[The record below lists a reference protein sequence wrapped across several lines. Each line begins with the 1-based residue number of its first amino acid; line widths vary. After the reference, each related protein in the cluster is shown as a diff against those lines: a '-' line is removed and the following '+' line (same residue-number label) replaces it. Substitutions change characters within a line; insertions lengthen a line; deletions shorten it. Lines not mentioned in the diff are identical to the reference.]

1 VHHDAADDLQL
12 LADRLRLGIP
22 LRGFDGREIPLR
34 DRFGRPIEPIQGA
47 RELLD
52 SGVALLDPV
61 DASRFADDTLA
72 RARQV
77 EAAACVDG
85 VDEAGLTAR
94 VAAVFVSAAVRA
106 SVIARERHASPSV
119 INRATLSWY
128 EMSQLRRRELLD
140 ADIAAR
146 ETRLYA

>member
-1 VHHDAADDLQL
+1 MHDDAHDDLHL

-22 LRGFDGREIPLR
+22 IRGFDGRAIPLR
-34 DRFGRPIEPIQGA
+34 DRFGRPIEPIQAA

-52 SGVALLDPV
+52 SGVSLLDPA
-61 DASRFADDTLA
+61 DAADFTDDTLA

-77 EAAACVDG
+77 EAAACHDG
-85 VDEAGLTAR
+85 VDESGLTAR

-106 SVIARERHASPSV
+106 SVIAREAFASPSV

-140 ADIAAR
+140 AALTTR